1 MKKVLFCAA
10 ILAMAAFA
18 FAGSAKADTVT
29 DTNLNVVYT
38 ATVSGSQVTLTV
50 DATGFSAGSG
60 FLTAVAMQFTGASDA
75 TLISATGG
83 INAWSQVQPGGL
95 NSGGCNGQG
104 NFFCTQNISANLV
117 VPASG
122 IYTFVFDVTGLSGT
136 DSDIKAAYNVL
147 ADNSGKNLGLTSQGI
162 DLGPPTSTPEPAS
175 MLLLGLGLVGA
186 PFLRRRKA

>member
-1 MKKVLFCAA
+1 MKKVLV
-10 ILAMAAFA
+10 
-18 FAGSAKADTVT
+18 FAGLLALTAFGFVGTAQADTVT
-29 DTNLNVVYT
+29 DTTLNVIYT
-38 ATVSGSQVTLTV
+38 ATVSGSQVTLTI

-60 FLTAVAMQFTGASDA
+60 FLTAVAMQFTGASNA

-83 INAWSQVQPGGL
+83 VNAWSQVQSGGL
-95 NSGGCNGQG
+95 NSNGCNGTG
-104 NFFCTQNISANLV
+104 NFFCTQNISANLP
-117 VPASG
+117 VPANG
-122 IYTFVFDVTGLSGT
+122 TYTFVFDVTGLSGNA
-136 DSDIKAAYNVL
+136 SDIKAAYNVL